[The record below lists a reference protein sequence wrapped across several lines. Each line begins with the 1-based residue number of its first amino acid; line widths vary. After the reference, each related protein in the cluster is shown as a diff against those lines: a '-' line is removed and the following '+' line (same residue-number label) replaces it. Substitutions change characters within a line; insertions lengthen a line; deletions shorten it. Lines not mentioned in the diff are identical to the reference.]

1 MSRFYVRRD
10 KDDLDLWSSPAQDQ
24 VMEQKVALVVGAN
37 GVIGSNLIDYLSTL
51 DDWRIV
57 GVSRRGGVDTDK
69 VTYLAVDLLDP
80 ADTQAKL
87 GGRTEITH
95 VFYAAYQDRPTW
107 AELVSPTWRC
117 WPTSSTRSTRSPGT
131 SASCRATRSTAR
143 TSARSRPRPART
155 TPATRRRSSTAPS
168 RSCWNGGPGR
178 GRGRPSGRPWWPGSR
193 SAT

>member
-1 MSRFYVRRD
+1 MSRCYVRRD

-107 AELVSPTWRC
+107 AELVEPNVAMLANVVDAVD
-117 WPTSSTRSTRSPGT
+117 PF
-131 SASCRATRSTAR
+131 AR
-143 TSARSRPRPART
+143 HISLMQGYKVYGAHLGPFKTPAREDD
-155 TPATRRRSSTAPS
+155 PGHTA
-168 RSCWNGGPGR
+168 
-178 GRGRPSGRPWWPGSR
+178 
-193 SAT
+193 